1 MKHAVYI
8 ILSLLLTTLCFCS
21 LAAYSE
27 KNDSESETI
36 KSSSSPVAKVGVQR
50 FPAKPNSIY
59 DVVKD
64 IDLKG
69 LTYRISEGV
78 TIRQKGGVI
87 KNGTL
92 IGNNTKI
99 ISKTVIFDKVSIQG
113 TWVVENIST
122 NLFKDL
128 TYINSLRDVMAL
140 VNPNIKNSVRI
151 EKGNYFIKLS
161 NNNKTG
167 ITVPS
172 KTNLIIDGN
181 IKLVP
186 NNLEN
191 YIIVDAKGNEITISG
206 KGSIIGDKENH
217 TGSTGEWGMGIFVNG
232 KNIHIRSITIKD
244 CWGDCIYVGNKSKNV
259 YIDNCL
265 MDNGRRQGISITC
278 ARNVYVMNCVI
289 RNVHGT
295 APQYAIDIEPNQG
308 DTVVNVFIQNIQI
321 QNCVGGITAYGGA
334 KNAYLSGLFIY
345 DCTVDEKVKHNSFQ
359 FYKLDKMVLKNC
371 TAKNDKRKII
381 FDHINNLETRRNTVN
396 GRMNMETYTSCK
408 NVNGRKQLFS
418 F

>member
-1 MKHAVYI
+1 
-8 ILSLLLTTLCFCS
+8 
-21 LAAYSE
+21 
-27 KNDSESETI
+27 
-36 KSSSSPVAKVGVQR
+36 
-50 FPAKPNSIY
+50 
-59 DVVKD
+59 
-64 IDLKG
+64 
-69 LTYRISEGV
+69 
-78 TIRQKGGVI
+78 
-87 KNGTL
+87 
-92 IGNNTKI
+92 
-99 ISKTVIFDKVSIQG
+99 
-113 TWVVENIST
+113 
-122 NLFKDL
+122 
-128 TYINSLRDVMAL
+128 MAL
-140 VNPNIKNSVRI
+140 ASPNLKNRVTI
-151 EKGNYFIKLS
+151 EKGNYLIKLS
-161 NNNKTG
+161 NYNKTG

-172 KTNLIIDGN
+172 KTNLIIDGS

-217 TGSTGEWGMGIFVNG
+217 MGSTGEWGMGIYVNG

-265 MDNGRRQGISITC
+265 IDNGRRQGISITC

-289 RNVHGT
+289 KNVHGT

-308 DTVVNVFIQNIQI
+308 DTVLNIFIHSIQI
-321 QNCVGGITAYGGA
+321 HNCVGGITAYGGA
-334 KNAYLSGLFIY
+334 KNAYLSDLFIY
-345 DCTVDEKVKHNSFQ
+345 DCSVDENVKQNSFQ

-381 FDHINNLETRRNTVN
+381 FDHINNLETRSNTVN
-396 GRMNMETYTSCK
+396 GRTNMETYTSCK
-408 NVNGRKQLFS
+408 NVNGKKKLFS